1 MNNLK
6 SDARVGEVRLCEDQV
21 KRLALH
27 QKKIS
32 RDVQGSLCMSLI
44 HHCNTTAIV
53 AQNTERHQSIDHGW
67 KDGRKLTVT

>member
-1 MNNLK
+1 MNNLR

-32 RDVQGSLCMSLI
+32 
-44 HHCNTTAIV
+44 
-53 AQNTERHQSIDHGW
+53 
-67 KDGRKLTVT
+67 KGRPR